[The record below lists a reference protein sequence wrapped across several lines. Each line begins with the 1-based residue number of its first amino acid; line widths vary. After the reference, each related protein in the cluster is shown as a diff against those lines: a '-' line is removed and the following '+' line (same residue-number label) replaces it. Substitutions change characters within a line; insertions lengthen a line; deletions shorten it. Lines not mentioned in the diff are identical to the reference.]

1 MGNRMKNITLY
12 YCLRGQ
18 PDLLGTEVVSG
29 SMYENVIANCV
40 LVPVQ

>member
-1 MGNRMKNITLY
+1 MKNIRLSNG
-12 YCLRGQ
+12 LRGQ
-18 PDLLGTEVVSG
+18 PDLSGAELVSG

>member
-1 MGNRMKNITLY
+1 MKNIRLY
-12 YCLRGQ
+12 NGLRGQ
-18 PDLLGTEVVSG
+18 SDLLGTELVSG